1 MSRFQDPYLAES
13 VGFATGHSN
22 GIAQGVG
29 IGRQQGYSNGYS
41 EGWNA
46 AADEANAQL
55 ARKDKTIAELN
66 QRLQR
71 NSDLMKNEID
81 RINADRESLS
91 QEIFALVDRIN
102 LLREKNAGLLNT
114 LEECRLQQQA
124 ENQRQ
129 RSENEEK
136 HMAFLGVIAMARAAM
151 AIVSKASVEEKSDFL
166 EHYAELAMEL
176 QTEEYID
183 RHRFPHNQELTSP
196 HIPDI
201 STILKENIFPQ
212 VKAHRER
219 METGPAQNQSR

>member
-46 AADEANAQL
+46 AADEANSQL
-55 ARKDKTIAELN
+55 AKKDKIIADLH
-66 QRLQR
+66 QKLQ
-71 NSDLMKNEID
+71 NKSSLMKNEID

-102 LLREKNAGLLNT
+102 LLRDNNASLQKS
-114 LEECRLQQQA
+114 LEESKILQQQ
-124 ENQRQ
+124 ESQSQRW
-129 RSENEEK
+129 ECEEK
-136 HMAFLGVIAMARAAM
+136 HMAFLGVVAMARAAM
-151 AIVSKASVEEKSDFL
+151 QIVSKAPVADKSDFL
-166 EHYAELAMEL
+166 DNYADLSVQL

-183 RHRFPHNQELTSP
+183 KHRFPHNQELTRP
-196 HIPDI
+196 YIQDI
-201 STILKENIFPQ
+201 SSILKENIFPQ
-212 VKAHRER
+212 VKAHREKSN
-219 METGPAQNQSR
+219 TGST